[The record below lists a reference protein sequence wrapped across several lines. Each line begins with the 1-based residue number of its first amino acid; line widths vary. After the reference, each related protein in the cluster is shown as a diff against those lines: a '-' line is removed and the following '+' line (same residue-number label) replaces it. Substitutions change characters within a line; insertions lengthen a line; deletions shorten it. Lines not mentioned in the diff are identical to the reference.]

1 MPFVDKNTQRRRQL
15 IYEGFRADKDL
26 FDLNDFLDE
35 HQEKNVSRSEYEIW
49 EMYLYPI
56 SARDAILR
64 REIIDKGKS
73 LAWIAR
79 EINRKNKRECLS

>member
-79 EINRKNKRECLS
+79 EINRQNKRECLS

>member
-35 HQEKNVSRSEYEIW
+35 HQEKNISRSEYEIW
-49 EMYLYPI
+49 KMYLYPI

-64 REIIDKGKS
+64 REIIDEGRS

-79 EINRKNKRECLS
+79 EINRQKRRECLS